1 MTPQCGST
9 LIPVER
15 KTKARTMFVTSTSHI
30 WRATVDSCATRLLLA
45 CVRLVSVPSLETIG
59 RVPVLIFASDLPHA
73 RDASFVCLE
82 ALLRDGIYINPPLVC
97 YIF

>member
-1 MTPQCGST
+1 
-9 LIPVER
+9 
-15 KTKARTMFVTSTSHI
+15 
-30 WRATVDSCATRLLLA
+30 
-45 CVRLVSVPSLETIG
+45 
-59 RVPVLIFASDLPHA
+59 LIFASDLPHA